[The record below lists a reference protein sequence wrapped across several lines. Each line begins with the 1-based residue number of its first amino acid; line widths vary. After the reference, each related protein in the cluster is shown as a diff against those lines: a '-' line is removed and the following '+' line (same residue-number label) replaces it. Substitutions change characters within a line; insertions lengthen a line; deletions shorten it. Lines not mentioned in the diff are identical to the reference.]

1 MIHHSA
7 PPKTARSLTIPP
19 LPTTVSPRGQS
30 WYRWTIKSGDQIGA
44 PRPATGN
51 KRMCETTTAKTP
63 KFATFL
69 PRASAMLP
77 RAMNL
82 SRETIDITDMIPL
95 ELKRQIPLE
104 SDPPAQI
111 EIATPDASLPV
122 PIHQLGGRNLPQ

>member
-1 MIHHSA
+1 
-7 PPKTARSLTIPP
+7 
-19 LPTTVSPRGQS
+19 
-30 WYRWTIKSGDQIGA
+30 
-44 PRPATGN
+44 
-51 KRMCETTTAKTP
+51 
-63 KFATFL
+63 
-69 PRASAMLP
+69 MLP

-82 SRETIDITDMIPL
+82 SRETIDIPDMIPL